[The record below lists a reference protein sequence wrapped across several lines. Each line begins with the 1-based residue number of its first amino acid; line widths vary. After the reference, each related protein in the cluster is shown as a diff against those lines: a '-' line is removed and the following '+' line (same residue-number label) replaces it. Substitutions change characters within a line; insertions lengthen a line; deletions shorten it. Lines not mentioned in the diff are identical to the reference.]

1 MRLGQL
7 YKCKYIE
14 HDFLIVILQS
24 NIICDNDLCY
34 WLVVSC
40 RSLIQQVN
48 EFAHI
53 QLEDLTVIKTLGV
66 GGFGRV
72 ELVNLVISYNEK
84 RKWNISRFYLGSFLV
99 FFPINLLRFTSTRG
113 KMGRNI
119 IGKLRV
125 KNKTKLYR
133 KRQWKLINSKLNG
146 TILVQLSP
154 V

>member
-1 MRLGQL
+1 M
-7 YKCKYIE
+7 
-14 HDFLIVILQS
+14 
-24 NIICDNDLCY
+24 
-34 WLVVSC
+34 
-40 RSLIQQVN
+40 N

-99 FFPINLLRFTSTRG
+99 FSPINLLRFTSTRG

-133 KRQWKLINSKLNG
+133 KRQ
-146 TILVQLSP
+146 
-154 V
+154 